1 MTALVTGRLT
11 LRPVTEDDRATLH
24 ALFTEP
30 GVRRFIFD
38 DEIIGLEKAASIV
51 ATSVEQFR
59 DRGLGLW
66 IARPS
71 AQTDAAD
78 PIGFGGFWHF
88 REPPELELL
97 YGVSDRHLKRGFGR
111 EIARAI
117 VRYGFES
124 LAMETIRAST
134 DAAHHDSRRL
144 LNDIGFVFEREE
156 VTAGLPTA
164 FFFCHRTARA
174 GQNLISA

>member
-38 DEIIGLEKAASIV
+38 DEILAPEQTASIV

-71 AQTDAAD
+71 ARGVEAEAV
-78 PIGFGGFWHF
+78 GFGGFWFF

-111 EIARAI
+111 DIARGI
-117 VRYGFES
+117 VGYGFDT
-124 LAMETIRAST
+124 LAMPTIRAST

-144 LNDIGFVFEREE
+144 LSDLGFVFEREAI
-156 VTAGLPTA
+156 VAGLPTA
-164 FFFCHRTARA
+164 FFSCDRAARR
-174 GQNLISA
+174 GQGALSA